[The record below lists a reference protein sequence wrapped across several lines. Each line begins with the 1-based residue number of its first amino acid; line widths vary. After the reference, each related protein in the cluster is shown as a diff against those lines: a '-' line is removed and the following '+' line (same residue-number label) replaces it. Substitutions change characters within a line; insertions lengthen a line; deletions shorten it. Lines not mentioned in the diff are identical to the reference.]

1 MPKVFALWPIESY
14 KYLRHKRTSMQADTH
29 RLNSEFQPA
38 LNLSLIL
45 CVKAHLPARTRRK
58 ISSCEK
64 SPKNIKSVK
73 HQRSPPPSKP
83 LHQVRSHTSM
93 SVAVADVYID
103 DSVNF
108 ESFGLDPRLLQAI
121 KQLGFKNPTLVQSKA
136 IPLALQEKRDIIAK
150 ASTGSGKT
158 VAYAVPVVQSILAQK
173 GSSTEHQIKSII
185 LVPTRELATQVTQ
198 FVQKL
203 IAYCGTQVKILN
215 LSSGVSDSVQSS
227 LLLEN
232 PEVLISTPSKLM
244 SSLEAHRESIS
255 LEKLTYFVID
265 EVDLILSYGYSEDL
279 DKLTNYLPLKTLQ
292 TFLMSATLNE
302 DINDLKKKFCRL
314 PAVLKLNDDEFTN
327 KSKLVQ
333 YYVKT
338 TEFDKFLLTYVIFK
352 LNLIKGK
359 TLIFVNNIDRGYR
372 LKLFLEQFG
381 VKSCIL
387 NAELPV
393 NSRLHIVEEFN
404 KNVYNLLIATD
415 DSDNIK
421 EVDEEDDDQKE
432 TTQKKSK
439 QDKEYGVSRGVDFQ
453 NVACVLNFD
462 LPNTAKSYV
471 HRIGRTARAG
481 KSGMSLSFVIPE
493 KEFAQHKVACLKT
506 AKKDEKILR
515 RILKQ
520 QTKLGYEVNPY
531 QFDMKQV
538 EGFRYRS
545 EDAFRAVTQVAIRE
559 ARVKELK
566 NELLTNEKLKRHFEE
581 NPQDLASL
589 RHDKELHGARVQTHL
604 KRVPDYLLPEGART
618 SKTTVGFVPFHKN
631 KVHKKRGKK
640 KPSKNDPLKT
650 FKTKR

>member
-1 MPKVFALWPIESY
+1 MS
-14 KYLRHKRTSMQADTH
+14 
-29 RLNSEFQPA
+29 
-38 LNLSLIL
+38 
-45 CVKAHLPARTRRK
+45 
-58 ISSCEK
+58 
-64 SPKNIKSVK
+64 
-73 HQRSPPPSKP
+73 
-83 LHQVRSHTSM
+83 

-108 ESFGLDPRLLQAI
+108 DSFGLDPRLNQAI

-173 GSSTEHQIKSII
+173 NNSKEHEIKAII
-185 LVPTRELATQVTQ
+185 LVPTRELATQVHS
-198 FVQKL
+198 FMGKL
-203 IAYCGTQVKILN
+203 VAFCGKEVKLLN
-215 LSSGVSDSVQSS
+215 LASGVSDSVQTS

-232 PEVLISTPSKLM
+232 PEVIISTPSKLM
-244 SSLEAHRESIS
+244 SL
-255 LEKLTYFVID
+255 LEKNIDSIDLQNLTYLVID
-265 EVDLILSYGYSEDL
+265 EVDLILSYGYSDDL
-279 DKLTNYLPLKTLQ
+279 DKLANYLPLKTLQ

-302 DINDLKKKFCRL
+302 DINDLKTKFCRL
-314 PAVLKLNDDEFTN
+314 PAVLKLNDDELNN

-333 YYVKT
+333 YYART
-338 TEFDKFLLTYVIFK
+338 TEFDKFLLAYVIFK
-352 LNLIKGK
+352 LQLIKGK

-387 NAELPV
+387 NSELPV
-393 NSRLHIVEEFN
+393 NSRLHIVDEFN

-415 DSDNIK
+415 DSDHIR
-421 EVDEEDDDQKE
+421 EVDEEEDEEHDQDE
-432 TTQKKSK
+432 TQEPKHIKTKSK
-439 QDKEYGVSRGVDFQ
+439 QDKEYGVSRGVDFK

-462 LPNTAKSYV
+462 LPTTAKSYV

-481 KSGMSLSFVIPE
+481 KSGISLSFVIPD
-493 KEFAQHKVACLKT
+493 KEFGKHKVASLKT

-520 QTKLGYEVNPY
+520 QAKLGFEVKPY

-589 RHDKELHGARVQTHL
+589 RHDKELHSARVQTHL
-604 KRVPDYLLPEGART
+604 KRVPDYLLPEGARS
-618 SKTTVGFVPFHKN
+618 SKSKIGFVPFHKN
-631 KVHKKRGKK
+631 RVNKRRGKK
-640 KPSKNDPLKT
+640 KGNKNDPLKT
-650 FKTKR
+650 FRAKK